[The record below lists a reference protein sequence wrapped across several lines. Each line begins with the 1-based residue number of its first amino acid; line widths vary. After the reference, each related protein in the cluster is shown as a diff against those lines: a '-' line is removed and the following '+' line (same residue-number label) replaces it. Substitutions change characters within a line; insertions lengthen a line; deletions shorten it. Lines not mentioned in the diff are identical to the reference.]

1 MSIKYAD
8 IIIDISHE
16 AIDRAFQ
23 YEVPYSLREKISI
36 GQEVNIPFG
45 RGNTIRKGYVVGLSE
60 EAKYDVDKIK
70 AIDSINETSIVIES
84 HLIKLAVWIKQNYGS
99 TMINALKT
107 VMPIKQKVKKIE
119 DKTIRLLLSE
129 EESIAKLEYYKKKN
143 SKAKLRL
150 LIELIN
156 EKEIPKDIV
165 NTKLNVSDTSIKA
178 MVSEEVIAVDSK
190 RIFRNPINT
199 DMINRKVNNLNDTQK
214 NIVDEFIEDYNNNV
228 NKTYLLHGITGSG
241 KTEVYLEIIDK
252 VIKDGK
258 QVIVLIPEIALTYQ
272 TVMRF
277 RRRFGDRIT
286 IINSKLSKGERYDQF
301 LRAKKGEVDIIIGP
315 RSALFTPFENLGLIV
330 IDEEHETTYKSDSP
344 PKYHAREV
352 AIERARMCNAS
363 VILGSATPSIE
374 SYTKA
379 INGEYKLWTIKER
392 AADAKMPT
400 VEVVDLR
407 DELKQGNRSAI
418 SNKLKALIE
427 DRLNKKQQIMLFLN
441 KRGYVGFVSCRSCG
455 NVIKC
460 PHCDVSLTIH
470 NNNKLVC
477 HYCNYTEEN
486 TKVCSKCGSPYI
498 GGFKPGTQKIE
509 EEVNRLFPSARVLR
523 MDMDTT
529 KNKGGHEAILSKFA
543 DGEADILIGTQM
555 IVKGHDFSNV
565 SLVGILLADLSLYT
579 NDYRAGE
586 RTFDLLTQAAGRAG
600 RGSISG
606 EVVIQTYN
614 TEHYAITA
622 ASKQDYEDFYE
633 EEIAYRELMSYPP
646 ISNMLLIFIVSR
658 NEDMADNRADAIAK
672 YVESMNIG
680 EILIIGPSKASVS
693 KVSDMYRR
701 VVYIKHSK
709 YNELIRIKDTIEN
722 YIEDNVEYKGVNIQ
736 FDFNPM
742 NNY

>member
-23 YEVPYSLREKISI
+23 YEVPYSLREEISI
-36 GQEVNIPFG
+36 GQEVSIPFG
-45 RGNTIRKGYVVGLSE
+45 RGNTIRKGYVVGLSDE
-60 EAKYDVDKIK
+60 PKYDVDKIK
-70 AIDSINETSIVIES
+70 AINSINKTSIVIES

-129 EESIAKLEYYKKKN
+129 EDSIAKLEYYKKKN

-150 LIELIN
+150 LTELIT
-156 EKEIPKDIV
+156 EKEIPKDIIT
-165 NTKLNVSDTSIKA
+165 TKLNVSNASINA
-178 MVSEEVIAVDSK
+178 MEEEKVIAIDSE

-199 DMINRKVNNLNDTQK
+199 DIINRKVNDLNDAQSS
-214 NIVDEFIEDYNNNV
+214 IVDEFIEDYDNDI
-228 NKTYLLHGITGSG
+228 NKTYLLHGVTGSG

-252 VIKDGK
+252 VIREGK

-277 RRRFGDRIT
+277 RRRFGDRVT

-330 IDEEHETTYKSDSP
+330 IDEEHETTYKSDAP

-352 AIERARMCNAS
+352 AIERANMCKAS
-363 VILGSATPSIE
+363 VILGSATPSVE

-379 INGEYKLWTIKER
+379 ISGEYKLWTIKER
-392 AADAKMPT
+392 AASAQMPS
-400 VEVVDLR
+400 VEIVDLR

-418 SNKLKALIE
+418 SNKLKALME
-427 DRLNKKQQIMLFLN
+427 DRLSKKQQTMLFLN
-441 KRGYVGFVSCRSCG
+441 KRGYAGFVSCRSCG
-455 NVIKC
+455 TVVKC

-477 HYCNYTEEN
+477 HYCNYTEDN
-486 TKVCSKCGSPYI
+486 KKLCIKCGSPYI

-509 EEVNRLFPSARVLR
+509 EEVKRLFPTARVLR

-543 DGEADILIGTQM
+543 DGGADILVGTQM

-565 SLVGILLADLSLYT
+565 SLVGILLADLSLFT

-600 RGSISG
+600 RGSIAG

-614 TEHYAITA
+614 TEHYAVTTA
-622 ASKQDYEDFYE
+622 AKQDYEEFYE

-646 ISNMLLIFIVSR
+646 ISNMLLVFITAKDEGLVDSQA
-658 NEDMADNRADAIAK
+658 ELIAK
-672 YVESMNIG
+672 YIGNMNVDG
-680 EILIIGPSKASVS
+680 MLVIGPSKASVS
-693 KVSDMYRR
+693 KVSDIYRR

-722 YIEDNVEYKGVNIQ
+722 YIDDNIEYKGINIQ